1 MPSSATPTGLQPS
14 SERPQYQTS
23 RNQGEPPSQLDHSPP
38 SPPTQSLEKHR
49 KADVAPR
56 TLAARLTKFTFYLP
70 PSTSSAALSPTDPPI
85 QEIRRE
91 LPRTVG
97 IYKLKGLVGKM
108 FGLRP
113 MSLRLVWETDEW
125 DPVPSMD
132 DDDDDWGVSDDEED
146 EVSPSYSCLSFNLV
160 LFLYGRLQA

>member
-1 MPSSATPTGLQPS
+1 MALQPS

-23 RNQGEPPSQLDHSPP
+23 RNQGEPSFQLDHSPP
-38 SPPTQSLEKHR
+38 SSTTYSLKAR
-49 KADVAPR
+49 KADIDPPR
-56 TLAARLTKFTFYLP
+56 TLAARLTRFTFYLP
-70 PSTSSAALSPTDPPI
+70 PSTLSAVLPPPLDTDPSIKEI
-85 QEIRRE
+85 QRE

-125 DPVPSMD
+125 DPVPGL
-132 DDDDDWGVSDDEED
+132 DDDDDWGVSDEEED
-146 EVSPSYSCLSFNLV
+146 EVSPFLQ
-160 LFLYGRLQA
+160 LFQPRVAWPISMLNNEQRR